1 MAFVV
6 EDGTGLPNANSYL
19 AVADADAY
27 NVDHGNTAWLGA
39 DVDKQAAL
47 IRATA
52 YIDASYRGRFPGYP
66 TSGRIQNREWPR
78 VGAFVRIPDNGRTDA
93 FLYDNQR
100 DFTYIGGIYYL
111 AVNEIPREIKAAVA
125 EGALRELTDPGSLT
139 PDLDRGNAISRLK
152 AGPVEIAYSGAA
164 TATTVFQAIDL
175 ALASLLMPASPYG
188 GKVARG

>member
-27 NVDHGNTAWLGA
+27 HADQGNTAWVGEVA
-39 DVDKQAAL
+39 DKQSAL
-47 IRATA
+47 VRATM
-52 YIDASYRGRFPGYP
+52 YVDASYRGRFPGYP
-66 TSGRIQNREWPR
+66 TTGRTQSREWPR
-78 VGAFVRIPDNGRTDA
+78 VGAYVRIPEDGRNDA
-93 FLYDNQR
+93 F
-100 DFTYIGGIYYL
+100 FTGYAHAYAFINGVYYIPQT
-111 AVNEIPREIKAAVA
+111 EIPREIKAAVC

-164 TATTVFQAIDL
+164 TATTVFQTIDL